1 MTLSVDLGSG
11 GNPRNK
17 FNATE
22 AIGIDTF
29 DQDEPRVIKWDLES
43 GTLPFE
49 DSSVDYVLAFDC
61 LEHVGRV
68 GYRLNKIHQGL
79 VMPEHNEKVES
90 EKIEVIQY
98 VSDVEL
104 ERYNPFLDLMSSIH
118 RVLKPGGEFYAMT
131 PVHPH
136 VNEVFRDPTHVNPF
150 TPDMVNY
157 FVSNVDGSMLGL
169 TQHYGF
175 TGEFKLKSRT
185 KFEGA
190 HVHWH
195 LEAVK

>member
-1 MTLSVDLGSG
+1 MTISVDLGSG
-11 GNPRNK
+11 PSPRNK
-17 FNATE
+17 FSADE

-29 DQDEPRVIKWDLES
+29 DQDKPKVIKHDLES

-61 LEHVGRV
+61 LEHIGRV
-68 GYRLNKIHQGL
+68 GFRLKGSTL
-79 VMPEHNEKVES
+79 KTL
-90 EKIEVIQY
+90 
-98 VSDVEL
+98 EL
-104 ERYNPFLDLMSSIH
+104 ERYNPFLDMMSSIH
-118 RVLKPGGEFYAMT
+118 RVLKPGGQLYAMT

-157 FVSNVDGSMLGL
+157 FVSNVEGSMLGL

>member
-1 MTLSVDLGSG
+1 MTISVDLGSG
-11 GNPRNK
+11 PSPRNT
-17 FNATE
+17 FNADE
-22 AIGIDTF
+22 AVGIDTF
-29 DQDEPRVIKWDLES
+29 DQDEPKVIKWDLES

-49 DSSVDYVLAFDC
+49 DSSVDYVLAYDC
-61 LEHVGRV
+61 LEHIGRT
-68 GYRLNKIHQGL
+68 GYRIKGTSFKNL
-79 VMPEHNEKVES
+79 
-90 EKIEVIQY
+90 
-98 VSDVEL
+98 EL
-104 ERYNPFLDLMSSIH
+104 ERYNPFLDIMSSIH
-118 RVLKPGGEFYAMT
+118 RVLKPGGELYAMT

-157 FVSNVDGSMLGL
+157 FISGVPGSMLGL